1 MNEERENS
9 LAKEIEKI
17 TFEKLTVNDLTE
29 IMRIYHNESPGG
41 KFRFKFIE
49 KICRNTFMLKDH
61 KMFSHFYYPNL
72 LLLELAI
79 SSKSSNCFVK
89 DVAEPYFVNFLSEN
103 K

>member
-1 MNEERENS
+1 
-9 LAKEIEKI
+9 
-17 TFEKLTVNDLTE
+17 
-29 IMRIYHNESPGG
+29 
-41 KFRFKFIE
+41 
-49 KICRNTFMLKDH
+49 MLKDH

-79 SSKSSNCFVK
+79 ISKSSNCFVK